1 MRAPVLNV
9 ATWCP
14 ISYLGF
20 TVIALVEEKKREIGR
35 LCRQFDVEKLDLFG
49 SAATGAFR
57 PSRSDLD
64 FVVRFASASGNYL
77 DRYLDLAEALEKLFQ
92 RPVDLITERSVRN
105 PYFRSGVEATRQPV
119 YERRNEEALA

>member
-1 MRAPVLNV
+1 
-9 ATWCP
+9 
-14 ISYLGF
+14 
-20 TVIALVEEKKREIGR
+20 VIELIEQKKREIAE

-57 PSRSDLD
+57 PLRSDLD
-64 FVVRFASASGNYL
+64 FIVRFAPASGNYL
-77 DRYLDLAEALEKLFQ
+77 DRYLDFAEALEELFQ

-119 YERRNEEALA
+119 YEQRKRKSVSWSVA

>member
-1 MRAPVLNV
+1 M
-9 ATWCP
+9 
-14 ISYLGF
+14 
-20 TVIALVEEKKREIGR
+20 IALVEQKKMEIAQ
-35 LCRQFDVEKLDLFG
+35 LCRRFDVEKLDLFG

-64 FVVRFASASGNYL
+64 FIVRFAPASSNYL
-77 DRYLDLAEALEKLFQ
+77 DRYLDFAEALEELFQ

-119 YERRNEEALA
+119 YEQRNEEALV